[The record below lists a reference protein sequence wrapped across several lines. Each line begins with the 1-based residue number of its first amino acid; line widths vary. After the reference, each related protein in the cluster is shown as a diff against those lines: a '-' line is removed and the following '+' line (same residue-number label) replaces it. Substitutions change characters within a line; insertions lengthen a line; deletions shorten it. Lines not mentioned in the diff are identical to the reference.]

1 MLFINL
7 AVIVV
12 VVSDNLIENYTKLVL
27 SVNDM
32 KDKTIFPLHLGLV
45 G

>member
-12 VVSDNLIENYTKLVL
+12 VVSDNLIEIYTKLVL
-27 SVNDM
+27 SVNDV
-32 KDKTIFPLHLGLV
+32 KDKTTFPLHFGLV